1 VVEKNKNYFMTELLE
16 LINQINTILPQISD
30 FINQF
35 NTTIIENNINVV
47 TDTGANMFMDVPSD
61 ISDDKAAHLK
71 KKLEIIDRL
80 INTKTDEVEELLK
93 KGSSLESTLKK
104 NNPEYKSVILD
115 KLSEFNK
122 LKSSYKH

>member
-1 VVEKNKNYFMTELLE
+1 MVEKNKNYSMTELLE
-16 LINQINTILPQISD
+16 LVNQINTILPQISD

-35 NTTIIENNINVV
+35 NTIIENNINVV
-47 TDTGANMFMDVPSD
+47 TDTGANMFMDVPND

-80 INTKTDEVEELLK
+80 INTKTDEVEKLLK

-104 NNPEYKSVILD
+104 NNPEYKSIILD

>member
-1 VVEKNKNYFMTELLE
+1 MTELLE